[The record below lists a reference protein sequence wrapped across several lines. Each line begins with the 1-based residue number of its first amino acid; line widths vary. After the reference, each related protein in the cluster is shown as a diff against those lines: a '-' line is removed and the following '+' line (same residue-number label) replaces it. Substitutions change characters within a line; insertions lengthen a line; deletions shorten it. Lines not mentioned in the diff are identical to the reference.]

1 MTALNV
7 SANHGILLQIL
18 RRINNEPQN
27 GKWMDSTGFDQV
39 THTVTALIVYPREFL
54 DALFTLLSCV
64 LQNQPGGQML
74 MSAGVIPMLVQ
85 ILGNQQCIE
94 TKVYT

>member
-1 MTALNV
+1 M
-7 SANHGILLQIL
+7 ILF
-18 RRINNEPQN
+18 
-27 GKWMDSTGFDQV
+27 STGFDHV
-39 THTVTALIVYPREFL
+39 AHTLCTLLVYPREFL

-85 ILGNQQCIE
+85 ILGNQQCIQ
-94 TKVYT
+94 TKVFIHGGERMAQDLCLRV